1 MAARRRI
8 SGMKTLVA
16 SLVLFGAAALAG
28 VAQPHFAHS
37 ADTPAP
43 AKTITVTGAGS
54 VETVPDR
61 AGVSFTVTS
70 QADTAKGAM
79 TANAAAAQKVVD
91 ALKPN
96 AKLQTSGIGLDPRY
110 DDSGQKLLGY
120 TASTTLTADAELAK
134 VGGLIDAAVDAGANG
149 ISGPSF
155 TRSDTDALYRD
166 ALKDALADAKAK
178 AQALAAA
185 AGLTLGEIRAMSE
198 GSQASPPQPLY
209 SAAKDA
215 AVPIEPGTQTVDA
228 AVTVT
233 YEAAG

>member
-1 MAARRRI
+1 MR
-8 SGMKTLVA
+8 TLLA
-16 SLVLFGAAALAG
+16 SLVLFGAAAVAG
-28 VAQPHFAHS
+28 VAQPHLAHS
-37 ADTPAP
+37 ADTPP
-43 AKTITVTGAGS
+43 PKTITVTGAGS

-61 AGVSFTVTS
+61 ATVSFTVTTN
-70 QADTAKGAM
+70 ADTAKAAM
-79 TANAAAAQKVVD
+79 AANGDAAQKVAD

-96 AKLQTSGIGLDPRY
+96 ATLQTSGIGLNPRY

-120 TASTTLTADAELAK
+120 TASTTLTADAALAK
-134 VGGLIDAAVDAGANG
+134 IGGLIDAGVAAGANG

-155 TRSDTDALYRD
+155 TRSDTAALYRD

-185 AGLTLGEIRAMSE
+185 SGLTLGEITSMTE
-198 GSQASPPQPLY
+198 GAQASGPQPLY

>member
-1 MAARRRI
+1 
-8 SGMKTLVA
+8 MKIVLA

-37 ADTPAP
+37 ADTTPAP
-43 AKTITVTGAGS
+43 KTITVSGSGS

-61 AGVSFTVTS
+61 ASVSFTVS
-70 QADTAKGAM
+70 SNADTAKAAM
-79 TANAAAAQKVVD
+79 AANADAANKVDD
-91 ALKPN
+91 ALKG
-96 AKLQTSGIGLDPRY
+96 AKLTTSGISLDPRY

-134 VGGLIDAAVDAGANG
+134 IGGLIDAAVAAGANG

-155 TRSDTDALYRD
+155 TRSDTDSLYRD
-166 ALKDALADAKAK
+166 ALKDAVADAKTK
-178 AQALAAA
+178 AEALASAS
-185 AGLTLGEIRAMSE
+185 GLTLGEIKSMSE
-198 GSQASPPQPLY
+198 GSQSSGPIPYA

-228 AVTVT
+228 TVTVT